1 MSEALLFPPGLVY
14 SQSKASALL
23 APTVARK

>member
-1 MSEALLFPPGLVY
+1 MSVALLFPPGLVY
-14 SQSKASALL
+14 SQSKGSALL